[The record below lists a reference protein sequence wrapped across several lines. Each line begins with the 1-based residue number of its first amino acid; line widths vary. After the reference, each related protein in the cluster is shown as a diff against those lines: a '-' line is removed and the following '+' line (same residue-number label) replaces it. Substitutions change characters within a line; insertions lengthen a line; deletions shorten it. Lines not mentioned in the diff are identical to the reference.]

1 MKFML
6 PTTAMLCALVA
17 SVFATSIHIARDVN
31 DVYAPPIT
39 SPNASTVWT
48 VNTTQ
53 TVTWDTSNPPA
64 QITNPIGTIR
74 LRKDGITFCM
84 ASSVD
89 CRFDA
94 DDIGAVTLAS
104 GFDILLGEFEVTVP
118 DVAESS
124 EYILVRAY
132 LASVMR
138 DGTSAD

>member
-1 MKFML
+1 
-6 PTTAMLCALVA
+6 
-17 SVFATSIHIARDVN
+17 
-31 DVYAPPIT
+31 
-39 SPNASTVWT
+39 
-48 VNTTQ
+48 
-53 TVTWDTSNPPA
+53 
-64 QITNPIGTIR
+64 
-74 LRKDGITFCM
+74 M